1 MRSLVQC
8 LLLTLSIGALCPATA
23 SATTARALA
32 MAEHVGLSDAV
43 VEGRVVAQTRASA
56 DGNAFVD
63 WTIEVDRTH
72 RGAAPARIRVR
83 QLGPDRVV
91 VGDGRLAIGDHVVL
105 FLRRGPHDRFYFTAL
120 AQSVYQVLGSG
131 DAAPV
136 SRDLSGLSLVRAD
149 PQGQLVPAS
158 PETPR
163 TLEAL
168 RRAIREA
175 R

>member
-1 MRSLVQC
+1 MRSTARVSLALLV
-8 LLLTLSIGALCPATA
+8 LLFPASA

-32 MAEHVGLSDAV
+32 MAEHVRLSDLV
-43 VEGRVVAQTRASA
+43 VEGRVALQSTARA
-56 DGNAFVD
+56 DGQSFVD
-63 WTIEVDRTH
+63 STIEVDRTLH
-72 RGAAPARIRVR
+72 GAAPARIRVR
-83 QLGPDRVV
+83 QLGPERVV
-91 VGDGRLAIGDHVVL
+91 VGDGQLAVGDRVVV
-105 FLRRGPHDRFYFTAL
+105 FVRRGPHDRFYLTAL

-136 SRDLSGLSLVRAD
+136 ARDLDGLSLVQVDAHGRMA
-149 PQGQLVPAS
+149 PAS
-158 PETPR
+158 IPTLP